1 MRGIS
6 LMGGTDFSNF
16 QFEISIFLLFI
27 LFSIMSIW
35 VIYDSDKYF
44 DGIKRHLFWPLT
56 LITGP
61 IGLGIYLFMRRKVD
75 Y

>member
-6 LMGGTDFSNF
+6 LMRGTDFNNF
-16 QFEISIFLLFI
+16 QIGITIILLFI
-27 LFSIMSIW
+27 FFCIMSIW
-35 VIYDSDKYF
+35 VIYDSDKYS

-56 LITGP
+56 LVTGP